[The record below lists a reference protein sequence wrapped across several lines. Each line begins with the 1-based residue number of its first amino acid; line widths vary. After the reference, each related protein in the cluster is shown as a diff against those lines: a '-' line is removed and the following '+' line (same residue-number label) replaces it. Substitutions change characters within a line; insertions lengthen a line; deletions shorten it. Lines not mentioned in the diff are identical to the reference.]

1 MARRSLIPY
10 LNERNVP
17 KSVEVSEVVFDHPD
31 PEGFPIAAAP
41 GQHLFGG
48 SSRRQETQTN
58 QFSKID
64 TFEAQDI
71 TLGEKKKNVFLD
83 STNTAE
89 KDSNGSKNY
98 FEMYRSEHTR
108 RLQLSQEIAGLKHK
122 LSLSK
127 VTYWDLAAG

>member
-1 MARRSLIPY
+1 M
-10 LNERNVP
+10 P

-48 SSRRQETQTN
+48 SSRQLVQDTQTN
-58 QFSKID
+58 KFSKIE

-71 TLGEKKKNVFLD
+71 TLAEKKKNVFLD

-98 FEMYRSEHTR
+98 FEMYRSEHSR
-108 RLQLSQEIAGLKHK
+108 RLQLCQEVAGLKHK

-127 VTYWDLAAG
+127 VNIWIWRQVN